1 MPLFTHRAHDRGDDG
16 GRMGLAMWTSAHQP
30 QPGGTTAACL
40 AFQPR
45 AAQYGTV
52 LQNDQPATWG
62 QVDYIGPFPSRVCRV
77 VSLLE

>member
-1 MPLFTHRAHDRGDDG
+1 MPLFAHGARDLGDDS

-30 QPGGTTAACL
+30 QPSGTTAECL

-45 AAQYGTV
+45 AAKWHV

-62 QVDYIGPFPSRVCRV
+62 QVDYMGPFPIKVCRV